1 MTWKRKAVDNVK
13 KIPIWVHIF
22 LVLVLLAE
30 MLFGFTLL
38 TAKIWNTGIV
48 TLFLKAFAIV
58 NLEIAM
64 FIASVHMY
72 IRFTQ
77 AFPIPMRGD
86 RKFKVGF
93 GSIIRGILVTFLV
106 LVHFSAIFY
115 DIRLPIQVSGWAYIT
130 LLAFAVWMHMV
141 LILLILDL
149 IFYIMWAVRKCR
161 GNGSLYKLSTF
172 VAQYRL
178 FEVLLSI
185 GVSLLFVGYGLY
197 RTLTPPTIVNEHME
211 TMTLT
216 DQMVNGEPAL
226 KELAEEDEDYLLY
239 KEEIAQ
245 EEALKSHPPEEFFFE
260 DNEKLRSG
268 ATLNIALLSDIHI
281 GPSVGKNRIVN
292 IVEWTN
298 NLEPDIIAIS
308 GDLADGFVSSL
319 GGAAEPIC
327 RLKSKYGVYFA
338 TGNHEYFHGNVDEW
352 FEFLENCNIT
362 VLHNENKRFRTTEGD
377 MVCMAGMDDL
387 VTLSMDMPGHHM
399 DPVKALKGCQL
410 NDLVV
415 LLAHQPNAAWK
426 VLQDQKVNGNIDLIM
441 SGHTHN
447 GQVNFLWP
455 STEVM
460 NKWNHGLH
468 ENKPTHTQVI
478 VSAGVNFFGPPVRT
492 VGVCEIVNMQIEGR
506 GTPDTS
512 LFEKLHN
519 IVPTELPT
527 H

>member
-1 MTWKRKAVDNVK
+1 MTWKRKAIDNVK

-38 TAKIWNTGIV
+38 TVGKDLEYWDRHA
-48 TLFLKAFAIV
+48 FLKAFAIV
-58 NLEIAM
+58 NLEILM
-64 FIASVHMY
+64 FIASVYMY

-149 IFYIMWAVRKCR
+149 IFYIMWAFRKCR

-178 FEVLLSI
+178 FQVLLSI
-185 GVSLLFVGYGLY
+185 GISLLFVGYGLY
-197 RTLTPPTIVNEHME
+197 RTLTPPTIVNEHMQ
-211 TMTLT
+211 TM
-216 DQMVNGEPAL
+216 
-226 KELAEEDEDYLLY
+226 
-239 KEEIAQ
+239 
-245 EEALKSHPPEEFFFE
+245 
-260 DNEKLRSG
+260 KLRSG

-399 DPVKALKGCQL
+399 DPVKTLKGCQL
-410 NDLVV
+410 SDLVV

-506 GTPDTS
+506 GTPATS